1 MPASDYILGLREK
14 IGHDPL
20 LNPGVAA
27 LIRDDAGRV
36 LLQRRSDDGTWSLP
50 AGAVDP
56 GERPAEALVR
66 EVWEETGLR
75 VVPKKLAGVF
85 SGPEFRHTY
94 PNGDQIDVFSVVFVC
109 EVTGGTLHG
118 RDGESLELRYFMP
131 ADFPASWLS
140 QRYPAALF
148 GFSVNN
154 DPLFSWN
161 ERWLTELAET

>member
-1 MPASDYILGLREK
+1 MPASDYILALRAK

-66 EVWEETGLR
+66 EVWEETGLQ
-75 VVPKKLAGVF
+75 VVPKKVAGVF

-94 PNGDQIDVFSVVFVC
+94 PNGDQIDVFSVVFLC
-109 EVTGGTLHG
+109 EVTGGTLGG
-118 RDGESLELRYFMP
+118 RDGESLELRYFIP
-131 ADFPASWLS
+131 ANFPTSGLL

-148 GFSVNN
+148 GFSA
-154 DPLFSWN
+154 DDAPLFTWD
-161 ERWLTELAET
+161 EAWLAGLE